1 MINKIAAKLPF
12 RLQENN
18 NIKRQLISGFEVLSI
33 DEWNNN
39 DIYGEFSISLVDE
52 VLYCVSKIKI

>member
-1 MINKIAAKLPF
+1 MINKIEAKLPF

-33 DEWNNN
+33 DEWNND
-39 DIYGEFSISLVDE
+39 DIYGEFPISLVDKG
-52 VLYCVSKIKI
+52 LRS